1 LQAVRVKLSAS
12 SSARPVVSS
21 LSWETQHVDKVL
33 IERLKVQAVV
43 GVFEWERQIQQ
54 PLLIDVLLS
63 VDTRQAAHTDELQYA
78 VNYQAVAERITAVIQ
93 ARQAKLIETLANQVA
108 EMILTEFPLVQQVAL
123 TLRKP
128 LAVTDT
134 AAVGVSIERSRDDLR
149 AVTGH

>member
-1 LQAVRVKLSAS
+1 M
-12 SSARPVVSS
+12 
-21 LSWETQHVDKVL
+21 DKVL

>member
-1 LQAVRVKLSAS
+1 MR
-12 SSARPVVSS
+12 S
-21 LSWETQHVDKVL
+21 LPWESQHVDKVL

-78 VNYQAVAERITAVIQ
+78 VNYQAVSERITAVIQ

-149 AVTGH
+149 TGLGH

>member
-1 LQAVRVKLSAS
+1 
-12 SSARPVVSS
+12 
-21 LSWETQHVDKVL
+21 VDKVL

-43 GVFEWERQIQQ
+43 GVFEWERQIEQ
-54 PLLIDVLLS
+54 PLLVDVCLS
-63 VDTRQAAHTDELQYA
+63 VDTRQAGLTDELQYA

-93 ARQAKLIETLANQVA
+93 TRQAKLIETLANLVA
-108 EMILTEFPLVQQVAL
+108 EAILTDFVAVQQIAL
-123 TLRKP
+123 TIRKP

>member
-1 LQAVRVKLSAS
+1 
-12 SSARPVVSS
+12 
-21 LSWETQHVDKVL
+21 VDKVL

-54 PLLIDVLLS
+54 PLLVDVLLS

-78 VNYQAVAERITAVIQ
+78 VNYQAVSERITAVIQ
-93 ARQAKLIETLANQVA
+93 ARQAKLIETLANLVA
-108 EMILTEFPLVQQVAL
+108 EAILTEFVAVQQIAL
-123 TLRKP
+123 TIRKP